1 MSVFDELI
9 TDRTSEDVTNRT
21 TKGSISYVDLN
32 RVETACKELGEILL
46 VDLVTKTDWTMR
58 DFRKDSDMQRIRG
71 NIQKL
76 REAYF
81 VKPTTPA
88 TPQRIEY
95 QTVTEANSI
104 EQILADIH
112 AMYLSS
118 LSGAHRLAFRLG
130 ARSIGD
136 RR

>member
-9 TDRTSEDVTNRT
+9 TDRTSEDVTKRT
-21 TKGSISYVDLN
+21 SKGSISYVDLN

-76 REAYF
+76 RDAYF

-88 TPQRIEY
+88 IPQRIEY

>member
-9 TDRTSEDVTNRT
+9 TDRTLEDVTNRT
-21 TKGSISYVDLN
+21 AKGSISCVDLN

-76 REAYF
+76 RDAYF

-95 QTVTEANSI
+95 QSVTEANNI
-104 EQILADIH
+104 EQILADIYE
-112 AMYLSS
+112 MYQSS
-118 LSGAHRLAFRLG
+118 MSGARRLAFRLG
-130 ARSIGD
+130 TKPIGD

>member
-9 TDRTSEDVTNRT
+9 TDRTAEDVTNRT
-21 TKGSISYVDLN
+21 AKGSISYVDLN

-46 VDLVTKTDWTMR
+46 VDIVTKTNWTMR
-58 DFRKDSDMQRIRG
+58 DFRKDSDMQRIRQ

-76 REAYF
+76 RDAYF
-81 VKPTTPA
+81 VKPSTPA

-95 QTVTEANSI
+95 QTVAEANSI
-104 EQILADIH
+104 EQILEDIH

-118 LSGAHRLAFRLG
+118 LFGAHRLAFRLG
-130 ARSIGD
+130 TRSIGD

>member
-9 TDRTSEDVTNRT
+9 TDRTLEDVTNRT
-21 TKGSISYVDLN
+21 AKGSISYVDLN

-76 REAYF
+76 RDAYF

>member
-9 TDRTSEDVTNRT
+9 TDRTLEDVTNRT
-21 TKGSISYVDLN
+21 AKGSISYVDLN

-58 DFRKDSDMQRIRG
+58 DFRKDSDMQRIRQ

-76 REAYF
+76 RDAYF
-81 VKPTTPA
+81 VKPSTPA

>member
-9 TDRTSEDVTNRT
+9 TDRTLEDVANRT
-21 TKGSISYVDLN
+21 AKGSISYVDLN

-46 VDLVTKTDWTMR
+46 VDIVTKTDWTMR

-76 REAYF
+76 RDAYF

-95 QTVTEANSI
+95 QTVAEANSI

>member
-9 TDRTSEDVTNRT
+9 TDRTAEDVTNRT
-21 TKGSISYVDLN
+21 AKGSISYVDLN

-46 VDLVTKTDWTMR
+46 VGIVTKTDWMMR
-58 DFRKDSDMQRIRG
+58 DFRKDSDMQRIQQ

-76 REAYF
+76 RDAYF
-81 VKPTTPA
+81 VKPSTPA
-88 TPQRIEY
+88 TPRRIEY
-95 QTVTEANSI
+95 QTVAEANSI
-104 EQILADIH
+104 EQILEDIH

-118 LSGAHRLAFRLG
+118 LSGANRLAFRLG
-130 ARSIGD
+130 TRSIGD

>member
-21 TKGSISYVDLN
+21 AKGSISYV
-32 RVETACKELGEILL
+32 

-58 DFRKDSDMQRIRG
+58 DFRTDSDMQRIRG
-71 NIQKL
+71 NIQAL
-76 REAYF
+76 RDAYF
-81 VKPTTPA
+81 TKPTTPA

-95 QTVTEANSI
+95 QSVTEANNI
-104 EQILADIH
+104 EHILADIYE
-112 AMYLSS
+112 MYQSS
-118 LSGAHRLAFRLG
+118 MYGPRRLAFRLG
-130 ARSIGD
+130 TRPIGD

>member
-21 TKGSISYVDLN
+21 AKGSISYVDLN

-58 DFRKDSDMQRIRG
+58 DFRKDSDMQRIRQ

-76 REAYF
+76 RDAYF
-81 VKPTTPA
+81 VKPSTPA

>member
-21 TKGSISYVDLN
+21 SKGSISYVDLN

-81 VKPTTPA
+81 VKPSTPA

-104 EQILADIH
+104 EQILSDIH

>member
-21 TKGSISYVDLN
+21 AKGSISYVDLN

-58 DFRKDSDMQRIRG
+58 DFRTDSDMQRIRG
-71 NIQKL
+71 NIKAL
-76 REAYF
+76 RDAYF
-81 VKPTTPA
+81 TKPTTPA

-95 QTVTEANSI
+95 QSVTEANNI
-104 EQILADIH
+104 EQILADIYE
-112 AMYLSS
+112 MYQSS
-118 LSGAHRLAFRLG
+118 MSGARRLAFRLG
-130 ARSIGD
+130 TRPIGD

>member
-76 REAYF
+76 RDAYF

-95 QTVTEANSI
+95 QTVAEANSI